1 MYDIER
7 KKLLKINTEL
17 TLYECKIKP
26 GNDNLDCTKNL
37 FFLAAYTLFN
47 WQFLEIVEEH
57 ANQLLLFFK
66 IFLRFFELKEE

>member
-26 GNDNLDCTKNL
+26 GNDNLDCPKNL
-37 FFLAAYTLFN
+37 FFLQHILF
-47 WQFLEIVEEH
+47 
-57 ANQLLLFFK
+57 
-66 IFLRFFELKEE
+66 

>member
-26 GNDNLDCTKNL
+26 GNDNLDCPKNL
-37 FFLAAYTLFN
+37 FFLAAYTLLTGNF
-47 WQFLEIVEEH
+47 
-57 ANQLLLFFK
+57 
-66 IFLRFFELKEE
+66 